1 MADSRP
7 HAIIGIGLPRS
18 VQEMM
23 SRSDRNAITA
33 VPPMKRGRHRRKGQV
48 GANKMLALPSIL
60 ANRPGTCRIV
70 PENEVPSCS
79 PGNNAKCP
87 AILITLGQ
95 RPSFVLLS
103 YIYIH
108 LDLGYSTRLV

>member
-1 MADSRP
+1 
-7 HAIIGIGLPRS
+7 
-18 VQEMM
+18 M
-23 SRSDRNAITA
+23 SIAYVTWT
-33 VPPMKRGRHRRKGQV
+33 P
-48 GANKMLALPSIL
+48 IL

-70 PENEVPSCS
+70 PENDVPSCS

-108 LDLGYSTRLV
+108 LDLGYSAGLDLLVWRA